1 MIHASI
7 LILLIRALIFRQ
19 DYRINRIM
27 VWKMNKIP
35 PSPDRA
41 KGNQALCSRCL
52 GGRIKNQVNP
62 VIPSENILVCN
73 SLAH

>member
-1 MIHASI
+1 
-7 LILLIRALIFRQ
+7 
-19 DYRINRIM
+19 M

-52 GGRIKNQVNP
+52 GGEIKNHVNP
-62 VIPSENILVCN
+62 VNPVREHFGFRSNYEPISNAGL
-73 SLAH
+73 

>member
-1 MIHASI
+1 
-7 LILLIRALIFRQ
+7 
-19 DYRINRIM
+19 M

-52 GGRIKNQVNP
+52 GGEIKNP
-62 VIPSENILVCN
+62 VIPVNHVGKYFGFMSGNYSGCLGCRLKAI
-73 SLAH
+73 SF